1 VSREVDHFREGI
13 HFQMLLRHHEVLAE
27 DWALLPGLV
36 LSHDADELLEL
47 LEEFVVGVCFELDS
61 GKELLVVLV
70 VLDGLDVVVVLL
82 ADVIQQR
89 HVAL

>member
-1 VSREVDHFREGI
+1 
-13 HFQMLLRHHEVLAE
+13 MLLRHHEVLAE

-36 LSHDADELLEL
+36 LSHDADKLLEL
-47 LEEFVVGVCFELDS
+47 LEEFVVGVSFELDS